1 MNEIKFKYKIDELLK
16 KFSITQYRLAMRLI
30 PEQLNISAKTFA
42 NYRNIK
48 LNDSQDIPH
57 EKVVMLENLF
67 DLAPGKLQNFVVT
80 IKPITEFTE
89 TNIQNT

>member
-1 MNEIKFKYKIDELLK
+1 MSEIKFKYKIDELLK
-16 KFSITQYRLAMRLI
+16 KFSIIQYRLAMRII

-57 EKVVMLENLF
+57 EKVVVLENLF
-67 DLAPGKLQNFVVT
+67 DLEPGKLQNFVVT